1 MSHQPMRFGLALPQY
16 DYSVPGESP
25 LTWAT
30 VERWAD
36 HAVTLG
42 FTSLWVSDHLFLG
55 IEKYGGEP
63 GNYGCFDAVVAMG
76 ALAAGKPDATIGCLV
91 FGAPFRAPRLLAKQL
106 HTLGALAPGR
116 IVAGL
121 GAGWYEPEF
130 AAACIPFEPPAAR
143 LRQLA
148 ETVDEVRD
156 FFADH
161 PEQRPP
167 LWVGGKGDR
176 LLADVVAPHADG
188 WNTVWAW
195 TPDAYRAKLDVLHR
209 ACERIERDPATVT
222 LSLGLTALVGEDAA
236 DVRRRFDRLVD
247 ATPKGVLDGV
257 TLDDWRVG
265 RLVGTV
271 EEVRAQR
278 HEWETLGVSLL
289 VANLGA
295 LPFSVTDTDDLD
307 LVASALS

>member
-1 MSHQPMRFGLALPQY
+1 MRFGFALPQY

-36 HAVTLG
+36 HAVARG

-63 GNYGCFDAVVAMG
+63 RHYGCLDAVVAMG
-76 ALAAGKPDATIGCLV
+76 ALVGQQPETTIGCLV
-91 FGAPFRAPRLLAKQL
+91 FAAPLRPPRLLAKQL

-130 AAACIPFEPPAAR
+130 AAAGIPFDRPGAR

-148 ETVDEVRD
+148 EAVDEVRD
-156 FFADH
+156 FFAGH

-176 LLADVVAPHADG
+176 LLTDVVVPHADG
-188 WNTVWAW
+188 WNTVWSW
-195 TPDAYRAKLDVLHR
+195 TPAAYRAKLDVLHR
-209 ACERIERDPATVT
+209 ACERHGRDPATVT
-222 LSLGLTALVGEDAA
+222 LSLGLTALVGEDEA
-236 DVRRRFDRLVD
+236 DLRRRFDRLVTL
-247 ATPKGVLDGV
+247 TPKGVLDGV
-257 TLDDWRVG
+257 TLEDWRTG

-278 HEWETLGVSLL
+278 QEWEALGVSLL
-289 VANLGA
+289 VVNLGA

>member
-1 MSHQPMRFGLALPQY
+1 MRFGFALPQY

-25 LTWAT
+25 LTWTT

-36 HAVTLG
+36 HAVARG

-55 IEKYGGEP
+55 IEKYGAEP
-63 GNYGCFDAVVAMG
+63 GEYSCLDAIVAMG
-76 ALAAGKPDATIGCLV
+76 ALAARQPDVTIGCLV
-91 FGAPFRAPRLLAKQL
+91 FGAPFRPPRLLAKQL
-106 HTLGALAPGR
+106 HTLDALAPGR

-130 AAACIPFEPPAAR
+130 AAAGIPFESPGAR

-148 ETVDEVRD
+148 ETFDEVRD
-156 FFADH
+156 FFAGH
-161 PEQRPP
+161 PDRRPP

-222 LSLGLTALVGEDAA
+222 LSLGLTTLVGEDQA
-236 DVRRRFDRLVD
+236 DVRRRYDRLVEVM
-247 ATPKGVLDGV
+247 PNGVLDAAS
-257 TLDDWRVG
+257 LDNWRVG

-278 HEWETLGVSLL
+278 QEWEALGVSLL
-289 VANLGA
+289 VVNLGA

>member
-1 MSHQPMRFGLALPQY
+1 MRFGFALPQY

-25 LTWAT
+25 LTWPA
-30 VERWAD
+30 VERWATL
-36 HAVTLG
+36 AVESG

-55 IEKYGGEP
+55 IEKYGGAP
-63 GNYGCFDAVVAMG
+63 GRHGCLDAIVTMG
-76 ALAAGKPDATIGCLV
+76 ALATAVPDATIGCLV
-91 FGAPFRAPRLLAKQL
+91 FAAPLRPPRLLAKQL

-130 AAACIPFEPPAAR
+130 AEAGALFESPGAR
-143 LRQLA
+143 LRGLVEA
-148 ETVDEVRD
+148 IEEVRD

-161 PEQRPP
+161 PERRPP

-176 LLADVVAPHADG
+176 LLSDVVAPHADG
-188 WNTVWAW
+188 WNTVWSW
-195 TPDAYRAKLDVLHR
+195 TPAAYRERLAVLHG
-209 ACERIERDPATVT
+209 ACERIGRDPADIT
-222 LSLGLTALVGEDAA
+222 LSVGLTVLVGEDEA
-236 DVRRRFDRLVD
+236 DVQRRYERL
-247 ATPKGVLDGV
+247 AAITPAGVLRPDRAG
-257 TLDDWRVG
+257 LDEWRSG

-271 EEVRAQR
+271 EQVRAQVE
-278 HEWETLGVSLL
+278 EWRGLGVALL